1 MEMKIKHKISKL
13 GNKVDIGESI
23 ESVVIFCLYNN
34 QNWVVNTY
42 KFKFK
47 TFN

>member
-23 ESVVIFCLYNN
+23 ESGGDILSL
-34 QNWVVNTY
+34 
-42 KFKFK
+42 
-47 TFN
+47 